1 MSLYPILWAVDHA
14 PVRDA
19 EERAVLVALVIKG
32 DFDGLNCFRS
42 YRSLADKA
50 RVDPKTA
57 GRRCREMEARGI
69 LRRQEEHLSPAW
81 RKIPEEQRPVPW
93 EVMIPA
99 EWWGPAQLED
109 VNEQRA
115 ALGRPPLTAENRPPL
130 AEAPPKKARADR
142 GVKRPKKAVEPKQP
156 TGLVDP
162 APGTD
167 SPPPQGLVVPAP
179 GDYQSPPPGLVVPTP
194 GTSSP
199 YPGDCQSPPPGLV
212 VPQPSETPSEAP
224 SESPSEGPSEG
235 ADGVEVGGD
244 GAGSGARA
252 ASQPDGRALPAAPI
266 DLDGFVLTDSM
277 RRWAAATVPGLD
289 ADYETAQFV
298 DHHRAEGRRRSN
310 WPAEWQKWLRRSAK
324 YASERQTRQ
333 APGRP
338 GPTAAARP
346 STTDQRVLAAREAG
360 RRVQAKLDALKQEQH
375 A

>member
-130 AEAPPKKARADR
+130 AEAPPKKVRADR

-167 SPPPQGLVVPAP
+167 SPPPRGLVVPP
-179 GDYQSPPPGLVVPTP
+179 
-194 GTSSP
+194 
-199 YPGDCQSPPPGLV
+199 PGDCQSPPPGLV

-244 GAGSGARA
+244 GAGSGVRA